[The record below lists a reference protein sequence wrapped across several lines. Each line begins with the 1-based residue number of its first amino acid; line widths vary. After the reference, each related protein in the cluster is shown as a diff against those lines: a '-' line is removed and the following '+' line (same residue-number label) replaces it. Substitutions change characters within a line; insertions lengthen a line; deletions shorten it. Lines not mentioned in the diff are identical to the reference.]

1 MPDQLLA
8 HLEKLIVSQ
17 SPEETLLLMPAE
29 HPLFEKLVNSH
40 TPTPVDGQTFLDY
53 PPKRRYSLAIVIG
66 YLDRLSQ
73 VSGERLIAS
82 LRDLYADTIYC
93 LADSRYWLP
102 ERMLALGLRPVT
114 FYPQSNGKLG
124 LYYFDLYD
132 YKRTPNWL
140 NPKHWAHPERWD
152 KDRW

>member
-1 MPDQLLA
+1 MPDQLFA

-17 SPEETLLLMPAE
+17 PPEDTLLLMPPD
-29 HPLFEKLVNSH
+29 HPLLKKLVNSQI
-40 TPTPVDGQTFLDY
+40 PTPIDGQTFFDTS
-53 PPKRRYSLAIVIG
+53 PKRRYPLAIVIG
-66 YLDRLSQ
+66 YLDTLPHG
-73 VSGERLIAS
+73 SGEQLIAR

-102 ERMLALGLRPVT
+102 ERMIALGLRPVN
-114 FYPQSNGKLG
+114 FYPQSNGEIG

-132 YKRTPNWL
+132 YKRTPHWL